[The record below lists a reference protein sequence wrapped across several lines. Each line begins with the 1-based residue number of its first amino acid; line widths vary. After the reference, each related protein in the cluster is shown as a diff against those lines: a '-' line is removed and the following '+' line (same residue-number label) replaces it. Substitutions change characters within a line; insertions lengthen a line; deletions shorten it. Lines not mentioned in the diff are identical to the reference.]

1 MIPARAV
8 WFALAAAALFGAST
22 PLAKALVG
30 EMPPVLLA
38 GLLYLGS
45 GLGLMTA
52 FAVRRLRG
60 DPSPGIDPPGRPWLA
75 AAIVFGGIVAPVALV
90 VGLRQTTGA
99 AAALLLNLEGLF
111 TAALA
116 WFVFKENF
124 DRRIAA
130 GMALILAGGVVLIWP
145 APGAEWSW
153 PAGALL
159 VVAAS
164 LCWAIDN
171 NLTQRVS
178 GGDPILIAGLKG
190 LCAGVVNVTI
200 AQVMAPGLPEARH
213 AAAAMVV
220 GLLGYG
226 VSLVFFI
233 VALRG
238 LGTARTG
245 AYFSLAPFMGAGV
258 AIVMLREP
266 VTVQLCVAA
275 ALMGAGVWLHLTERH
290 EHDHTHEPLVH
301 SHAHRHDEHHQHAP
315 DPGTPAGEPHTHSH
329 AHALLTHRHPHYPD
343 LHHRHRH

>member
-1 MIPARAV
+1 MPARAV
-8 WFALAAAALFGAST
+8 WLALAAAALFGAST
-22 PLAKALVG
+22 PLAKGLVG
-30 EMPPVLLA
+30 EIPPVLLA

-45 GLGLMTA
+45 GLGLMTT
-52 FAVRRLRG
+52 FVVRRLRG
-60 DPSPGIDPPGRPWLA
+60 IATPGIDRLGRPWLA

-90 VGLRQTTGA
+90 LGLRQTTGA

-111 TAALA
+111 TAGLA

-124 DRRIAA
+124 DRRIAV
-130 GMALILAGGVVLIWP
+130 GMALILVGGVVLIWP
-145 APGAEWSW
+145 AQGAPWRL

-159 VVAAS
+159 VAAAS

-200 AQVMAPGLPEARH
+200 AQVMASGLPEARH
-213 AAAAMVV
+213 VGAAMVV
-220 GLLGYG
+220 GFLGYG
-226 VSLVFFI
+226 VSLVLFI

-245 AYFSLAPFMGAGV
+245 AYFSLAPFIGAGV
-258 AIVMLREP
+258 SIVMLREP
-266 VTVQLCVAA
+266 VTLQLGLAA
-275 ALMGAGVWLHLTERH
+275 AFMGAGVWLHLTERH
-290 EHDHTHEPLVH
+290 EHEHTHE
-301 SHAHRHDEHHQHAP
+301 S
-315 DPGTPAGEPHTHSH
+315 
-329 AHALLTHRHPHYPD
+329 LTHRHPHYPD